1 VPKHDSV
8 RSPTAILAEDET
20 VLRDELRQHLMD
32 LWPELRI
39 IGEAGTGV
47 EALDLIERET
57 PDVLFLDIEM
67 PRMSGLDVAQQTQGR
82 CHIAFVTAFDAH
94 AVAAFETGAV
104 DYVLKPLERTRLKR
118 AVERLQQRL
127 GSMPANLDVL
137 LRELT
142 RSSAQRTYLRWIN
155 ASVGQAVRLFT
166 VDEVIYFQADTKY
179 TRIVTASQEALIRK
193 PLVELQV
200 ELDPAIFW
208 PIHRSTIVNANAI
221 TGVSRDFR
229 GRLTVSLKQ
238 RRETLSVSESHQ
250 HLFKQM

>member
-1 VPKHDSV
+1 M

-20 VLRDELRQHLMD
+20 VLRDELRQHLRD
-32 LWPELRI
+32 LWPELKI
-39 IGEAGTGV
+39 IGEASTGV

-67 PRMSGLDVAQQTQGR
+67 PRMSGLDVAQQTRGR
-82 CHIAFVTAFDAH
+82 CHIAFVTAYDAH

-104 DYVLKPLERTRLKR
+104 DYVLKPLERARLKI

-127 GSMPANLDVL
+127 GSIPPNLDVL

-155 ASVGQAVRLFT
+155 ASVGQTLRLIT

-179 TRIVTASQEALIRK
+179 TRVVTATQEAIIRK
-193 PLVELQV
+193 SLVELQA

-208 PIHRSTIVNANAI
+208 PIHRSTVVNANAI
-221 TGVSRDFR
+221 AGVSRDFR

-238 RRETLSVSESHQ
+238 RSEALSVSESHQ